1 MIIDFHTHAFPDKIA
16 KGAMSALASASG
28 LVPFTDGTVSDTSR
42 LMAECK
48 IDRRVMLSIATNPKQ
63 QTNVNNFAI
72 ETNKEEGI
80 YAFGSVHPMAENAL
94 SELER
99 LKNEGLRGIKL
110 HPEYQGFEISDEKMY
125 PIYEKCIKLGLIIV
139 FHAGKDIGFP
149 DSLNASCRSI
159 NRLSK
164 DFSGADFVMA
174 HFGGCMQPEEAL
186 EYVAGC
192 GFYIDTSFSK
202 GYISKT
208 DGEKII
214 KKQGAEKVLFA
225 SDCPWASPYET
236 FEFINSFD
244 LTEDEKLNIFSK
256 NALRLL
262 EKC

>member
-16 KGAMSALASASG
+16 KVAIKTLAEASK
-28 LVPFTDGTVSDTSR
+28 LTPYTDGTILDTDEK
-42 LMAECK
+42 MKAMG

-72 ETNKEEGI
+72 ETNKHKNI
-80 YAFGSVHPMAENAL
+80 YSFGSVHPKAENAL
-94 SELER
+94 TELER

-110 HPEYQGFEISDEKMY
+110 HPEYQGFEISDKSVY

-149 DSLNASCRSI
+149 QSLNASCKSI

-164 DFSGADFVMA
+164 DFGGTDFVMA
-174 HFGGCMQPEEAL
+174 HFGGCMQSEEAL
-186 EYVAGC
+186 KYVAGC

-202 GYISKT
+202 GYISKKSA
-208 DGEKII
+208 EEII
-214 KKQGAEKVLFA
+214 KKQGVKKVLFA
-225 SDCPWASPYET
+225 SDCPWSSPLET
-236 FEFINSFD
+236 YEFINSFD
-244 LTEDEKLNIFSK
+244 LTNEEKQDIFFN

-262 EKC
+262 EK